1 MIYDHVWVRTTS
13 QCHAQHTAQHSEN
26 TLLIMAS
33 VATAARVNAECRRNN
48 RHMESIPCY
57 NKNGLEQTMGTRHFT
72 SLHLLP
78 HSKHINYVSTSS
90 ISSWMESNNE
100 PKLYAYASNKSEV
113 HSTIDHNFCKQD
125 VASTCLKRLR
135 NPQFHIYLWKFE
147 FLISKNVLHQQNI
160 TDCYFVCLYRKMIY
174 QKRKLPLAKC
184 GINRIEMHTISK
196 F

>member
-1 MIYDHVWVRTTS
+1 M
-13 QCHAQHTAQHSEN
+13 HTAQHSEN

-33 VATAARVNAECRRNN
+33 VATAARVNTECRRNN

-57 NKNGLEQTMGTRHFT
+57 NKKWIGTDNGHTTLHFT

-78 HSKHINYVSTSS
+78 HSKHINYVSASS
-90 ISSWMESNNE
+90 ISLWMESNNE

-135 NPQFHIYLWKFE
+135 NPQFHIYL
-147 FLISKNVLHQQNI
+147 
-160 TDCYFVCLYRKMIY
+160 
-174 QKRKLPLAKC
+174 
-184 GINRIEMHTISK
+184 
-196 F
+196 